1 MTSSETGNTK
11 IQKKTKRYLV
21 ASMVG
26 HSIAET
32 LTTPLRV
39 TMEVYRTTDM
49 DLTSSLKSISSRRG
63 FFNGLVPALASK
75 TISSPLKFFL
85 YQYFKKRNGTENGD
99 LKSNV
104 KNGML
109 GGVIGTVLTNPL
121 SVWRMKRSRGEVM
134 RLEFAWKGLGMSVL
148 RCIPFYSLIYPTRD
162 FYKHHFKAYGT
173 SGVPNVITASIL
185 PSLCATM
192 TTSLL
197 VYPIELSRALK
208 QAEEPLPSFR
218 RPFKW
223 YRGFGLAFLRNA
235 PHFIIAMYTIDWIM
249 DELH

>member
-1 MTSSETGNTK
+1 MKSVSKN
-11 IQKKTKRYLV
+11 TKRYLG

-26 HSIAET
+26 NVIAET
-32 LTTPLRV
+32 VTTPLRV

-49 DLTSSLKSISSRRG
+49 DFATAVKSIAKRRG
-63 FFNGLVPALASK
+63 FFNGLTAALASK
-75 TISSPLKFFL
+75 TVSSPLKFFL
-85 YQYFKKRNGTENGD
+85 YQHFKKRNGTKNGD
-99 LKSNV
+99 LKSNI

-109 GGVIGTVLTNPL
+109 GGVIGTILTNPL

-134 RLEFAWKGLGMSVL
+134 HLELAWKGLGMSVL

-162 FYKHHFKAYGT
+162 FYKHHFRTYHLP
-173 SGVPNVITASIL
+173 SVPNVITASIL

-192 TTSLL
+192 STSVV
-197 VYPIELSRALK
+197 VYPIELARALK
-208 QAEEPLPSFR
+208 QTGEPLPSFWK
-218 RPFKW
+218 PFKW

-249 DELH
+249 DELY